1 MSGSPFPDPADW
13 HAVRLRNV
21 GGSEVAALFHVQP
34 PYADSLY
41 SLWHIKAGNA
51 PPRPVDNERVKWGN
65 RLEAPIAYGVA
76 EDRNWRVE
84 KGGYVADP
92 TMLGMGCTLD
102 FIAHD
107 PARPGP
113 GALEIK
119 NVDWLVHKRS
129 WTDGEP
135 PMHIGLQLQH
145 QLACTG
151 YTWGV
156 VAGLVGGNTPVLY
169 PYQAKPKLIAEIR
182 RRVAAF
188 WQSIVDGEEPPV
200 DGSDAAAAVI
210 RAMNPE
216 ALDEEA
222 DLLNDNEAPE
232 ICAQLLSATEAR
244 KKADAEESEAKN
256 RLAAKLGGYKRAL
269 VQGYRISVAVTSEK
283 APQPAPA
290 DYLIPGRKETR
301 RIIVK
306 EAV

>member
-13 HAVRLRNV
+13 HALRLRNI

-41 SLWHIKAGNA
+41 SLWHIKVGNA
-51 PPRPVDNERVKWGN
+51 PARPVDNERVRWGN
-65 RLEAPIAYGVA
+65 RLEGPIAYGVA
-76 EDRNWRVE
+76 EDQGWRVE
-84 KGGYVADP
+84 KGGYIADLTTP
-92 TMLGMGCTLD
+92 GMGCTLD
-102 FIAHD
+102 FIAYD
-107 PARPGP
+107 PAQPGP
-113 GALEIK
+113 GAMEIK

-156 VAGLVGGNTPVLY
+156 VAGLVGGNKPVLY

-188 WQSIVDGEEPPV
+188 WQSIADGEEPAV

-216 ALDEEA
+216 VFDQAV
-222 DLLNDNEAPE
+222 DLTEDNELPDV
-232 ICAQLLSATEAR
+232 CARLLAATEAR
-244 KKADAEESEAKN
+244 RSAQKLEAEAKN
-256 RLAAKLGGYKRAL
+256 QLAAKLGTHNWAL
-269 VQGYRISVAVTSEK
+269 AQGYEVRMAVTPEK

-290 DYLIPGRKETR
+290 GYVIPGCQEKR
-301 RIIVK
+301 RITVK
-306 EAV
+306 GR